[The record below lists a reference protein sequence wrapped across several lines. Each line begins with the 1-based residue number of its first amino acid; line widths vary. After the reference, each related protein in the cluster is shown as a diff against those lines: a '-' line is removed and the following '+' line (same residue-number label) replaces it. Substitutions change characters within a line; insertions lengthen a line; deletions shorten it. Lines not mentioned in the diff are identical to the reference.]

1 MGEKVFL
8 SPGEVQ
14 RVAERMLA
22 DYDAHRPNE
31 IFAERG
37 TDWLTLDDAYVV
49 QRTVAELRKARGEHC
64 AGYKIGCLSPA
75 IQKQLR
81 LFQPVRG
88 YVWESEA
95 QISRCHLAQTS
106 FVNLAIEGEIALCLS
121 RDLPKCISDY
131 DLSDCVARWFPV
143 IELHNYVFRGA
154 MPTSQELVAG
164 NAMHAGFV
172 ASACSKNGDVAGLAH
187 AEIRIE
193 IDGDLE
199 ETKNVATLEGGP
211 LGSLRWL
218 VSSLAPDDKEVLNAG
233 TIVLTGSPGRLL
245 PVGGNSAVAV
255 MCEGERV
262 EMFVEPNSR

>member
-8 SPGEVQ
+8 GPGEVQ

-37 TDWLTLDDAYVV
+37 TDWLTLDDAYAV
-49 QRTVAELRKARGEHC
+49 QGAVAELRKARGERC

-75 IQKQLR
+75 IQKQFR

-95 QISRCHLAQTS
+95 RISRCHLAQTS
-106 FVNLAIEGEIALCLS
+106 FANLAIEGEIALCLS
-121 RDLPKCISDY
+121 RDLPKCSGD

-164 NAMHAGFV
+164 NGMHAGFV
-172 ASACSKNGDVAGLAH
+172 ASACSKNHDVAALAH
-187 AEIRIE
+187 AEIQIE
-193 IDGDLE
+193 IDGDLV

-211 LGSLRWL
+211 LGSLRWI
-218 VSSLAPDDKEVLNAG
+218 VSSLLPDKEVLNAG
-233 TIVLTGSPGRLL
+233 AIVLTGSPGRLL
-245 PVGGNSAVAV
+245 PVSGNSAVAV

-262 EMFVEPNSR
+262 EMFVEPASR